1 MGIPVIREHC
11 IKPRCS
17 HEHQTHSLIDPT
29 NECFCITT
37 HRTELSKCKTPP
49 GRKYFQPAHHQGCRK
64 YYQLHPHPLQK
75 RKSCSRDGTFHLNS
89 YLVNN
94 AATLHSQGRLGKP
107 PPLLSWDSFT
117 AAERNPVP
125 ASKHSR
131 AFSAQLPTNTHPLS
145 GSVDA
150 RIMMITQVGPY
161 NVIVNHLLHS
171 RRLLGKKS
179 AFHSFLWLNN
189 IPL

>member
-1 MGIPVIREHC
+1 MLLHYNPQDRIVEM
-11 IKPRCS
+11 
-17 HEHQTHSLIDPT
+17 QDPT
-29 NECFCITT
+29 WSEVFPTCP
-37 HRTELSKCKTPP
+37 SS
-49 GRKYFQPAHHQGCRK
+49 GCRK

-75 RKSCSRDGTFHLNS
+75 HKSCSRDGTFHLNS